1 MLTMCVCVSAMLAA
15 MSGCKQKAEETPE
28 VQVTVEAA
36 HPTEGPISEEIAA
49 DAVLAPLA
57 QAALTPRISAPIR
70 AEYVQRGARV
80 HRGQLLVSLEAGD
93 LRASAEDNRGALT
106 TAKANYTTVVGATIP
121 EDLTRARGDAEQA
134 KAARDVAR
142 RAADERKK
150 LFQQGALSGREADTA
165 LAAAVQADAAYALA
179 EKHLQAV
186 ESTTGRTVQQA
197 AQGQLTSAQGRL
209 AAAEAQVSYAELRS
223 PINGVVTDRP
233 LFPGETASAGS
244 PVVTVMDTTSLLAK
258 LHVAQ
263 ATAQQL
269 SVGRPAQ
276 VTVSGVNDPVEA
288 RVSFIS
294 PALDPG
300 STTVEVW
307 LKLPNQNGRF
317 RAGTPV
323 HVAITGNTV
332 AKALLVPAAAI
343 LPAQDGGT
351 AVLVVGPD
359 GAAHRKAVTVGI
371 RTTDDAQVLSGISTS
386 DLVVTSGGYGLDDGA
401 KVTVGKPG
409 AAAEDGAV
417 AKDSAA
423 AKHSAAAKDSP
434 AATKDKN

>member
-1 MLTMCVCVSAMLAA
+1 MRQRVLMGACLSAMLLAA
-15 MSGCKQKAEETPE
+15 SGCKGKADETPE
-28 VQVTVEAA
+28 VQVTVEAE
-36 HPTEGPISEEIAA
+36 HPTVGPISEEITA

-80 HRGQLLVSLEAGD
+80 HRGQLLVALEARD
-93 LRASAEDNRGALT
+93 LQASAEDNRGALR
-106 TAKANYTTVVGATIP
+106 TAKANYTTAVGATIP
-121 EDLTRARGDAEQA
+121 EDLAKARGDAEQA

-142 RAADERKK
+142 QAAEERRR
-150 LFQQGALSGREADTA
+150 LFGQGALSGREADTA
-165 LAAAVQADAAYALA
+165 FAAAVQADVAYAQA
-179 EKHLQAV
+179 QKHLDAV
-186 ESTTGRTVQQA
+186 ESTTGRTAQEA

-209 AAAEAQVSYAELRS
+209 AGAEAQVSYTELRS

-233 LFPGETASAGS
+233 LFPGETATAGS

-269 SVGRPAQ
+269 SVGRPAK
-276 VTVSGVNDPVEA
+276 VTVPGVVDPVDA
-288 RVSFIS
+288 TVSFIS

-307 LKLPNQNGRF
+307 LKLPNRDGRF
-317 RAGTPV
+317 KAGTPV
-323 HVAITGNTV
+323 HVGITGDTV
-332 AKALLVPAAAI
+332 PKALLVPAAAI
-343 LPAQDGGT
+343 LPAQEGGM
-351 AVLVVGPD
+351 AVLVVGAD
-359 GAAHRKAVTVGI
+359 GAAHREPVTVGL
-371 RTTDDAQVLSGISTS
+371 RTTDEVQVLSGISPS
-386 DLVVTSGGYGLDDGA
+386 DIVVTSGGYGLDDGT

-409 AAAEDGAV
+409 SAEEGAG

-423 AKHSAAAKDSP
+423 AKEKH
-434 AATKDKN
+434 

>member
-1 MLTMCVCVSAMLAA
+1 MTRRLLVVVLGISAMMAA
-15 MSGCKQKAEETPE
+15 SGCKQKAEETPV
-28 VQVTVEAA
+28 VQVTVEAE
-36 HPTEGPISEEIAA
+36 HPTEGPISEQIAA

-80 HRGQLLVSLEAGD
+80 HRGQLLVSLEARD
-93 LRASAEDNRGALT
+93 LQASAEDNRGALR
-106 TAKANYTTVVGATIP
+106 TAKANYTTAVGATIP
-121 EDLTRARGDAEQA
+121 EDLTKARGDAEQA

-165 LAAAVQADAAYALA
+165 LAAAVQADAAYTLA
-179 EKHLQAV
+179 QKHLQAV
-186 ESTTGRTVQQA
+186 ESTTGRTAQQA
-197 AQGQLTSAQGRL
+197 AEGQLTSAQGRL
-209 AAAEAQVSYAELRS
+209 AGAEAQVSYAELRS

-233 LFPGETASAGS
+233 LFPGETASAGT

-269 SVGRPAQ
+269 SLGRPAK
-276 VTVSGVNDPVEA
+276 VTVPGVADPVEA
-288 RVSFIS
+288 TVSFIS

-307 LKLPNQNGRF
+307 LKLPNQDGRF
-317 RAGTPV
+317 KAGTPV

-332 AKALLVPAAAI
+332 ARALVVPAAAI
-343 LPAQDGGT
+343 LPAEGGGT

-359 GAAHRKAVTVGI
+359 GAAHRRAVTVGI
-371 RTTDDAQVLSGISTS
+371 RTAEDVQVLSGVSAS
-386 DLVVTSGGYGLDDGA
+386 DLVITSGGYGLDDGT

-409 AAAEDGAV
+409 AEAEAGDAEKSG
-417 AKDSAA
+417 
-423 AKHSAAAKDSP
+423 AAKD
-434 AATKDKN
+434 KD

>member
-1 MLTMCVCVSAMLAA
+1 MRRRLLVALGISAMVAA
-15 MSGCKQKAEETPE
+15 ATGCKQKVEETPV
-28 VQVTVEAA
+28 VQVTVEAE
-36 HPTEGPISEEIAA
+36 HPAVEPISEEIAA

-57 QAALTPRISAPIR
+57 QAALTPRISAPIK

-80 HRGQLLVSLEAGD
+80 RRGQLLVSLEARD
-93 LRASAEDNRGALT
+93 LQASAEDSRGALT
-106 TAKANYTTVVGATIP
+106 TAKANYTTAVGATIP
-121 EDLTRARGDAEQA
+121 EDLTKARGDAEQA

-142 RAADERKK
+142 RAADERRR

-179 EKHLQAV
+179 QEHLKAV
-186 ESTTGRTVQQA
+186 ESTTGRTSKQA
-197 AQGQLTSAQGRL
+197 AEGQLTSAQGRL
-209 AAAEAQVSYAELRS
+209 AGAQAQASYAELRS

-233 LFPGETASAGS
+233 LFPGETASAGT

-269 SVGRPAQ
+269 SVGRPAK
-276 VTVSGVNDPVEA
+276 VTVPGVADPVDA
-288 RVSFIS
+288 TVSFIS

-307 LKLPNQNGRF
+307 LKLPNQDGRF
-317 RAGTPV
+317 KAGTPV

-332 AKALLVPAAAI
+332 AKALVVPAAAI
-343 LPAQDGGT
+343 LPAEAGGA
-351 AVLVVGPD
+351 AVLMVGTD

-371 RTTDDAQVLSGISTS
+371 RTAEEVQVLSGVSAS
-386 DLVVTSGGYGLDDGA
+386 DMVITSGGYGLDDGT
-401 KVTVGKPG
+401 KVTVAKPG
-409 AAAEDGAV
+409 AGENDAEGKAGDAGKA
-417 AKDSAA
+417 SG
-423 AKHSAAAKDSP
+423 AAKD
-434 AATKDKN
+434 KD